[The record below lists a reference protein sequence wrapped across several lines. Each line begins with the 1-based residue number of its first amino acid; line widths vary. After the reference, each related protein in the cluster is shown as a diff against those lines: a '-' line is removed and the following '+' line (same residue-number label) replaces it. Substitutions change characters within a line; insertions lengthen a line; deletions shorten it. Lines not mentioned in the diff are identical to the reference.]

1 MRNRNKALNLAL
13 IGMVAMTT
21 ACSGSNPSQQGA
33 KEEEKKEPIK
43 LTVLQYLL
51 TVTDEDF
58 NKLIAEPVKA
68 KFPHIT
74 MELVRKPAN
83 QSFEDMLTAG
93 TFPDL
98 MLQANFDIYKYT
110 TLGLAE
116 DLTSLVKNNNVDL
129 SQFDPNIIQTLKSYG
144 AKGELYMLPLYS
156 NPAALYYN
164 KDIFDRFGVPYP
176 KDGITWDEVISLAR
190 QLSRTDGGQPYY
202 GLDLIAAPRI
212 SASMMLPLWDPGS
225 GKAVLTTDSWK
236 SYFEMYKSI
245 KDIPGNQTKGIFNDF
260 EKNKNLAMMV
270 AYNRLTQLEELHK
283 AGTAPNWDI
292 VTFPSRKEAP
302 LVKETDVSGLLLST
316 NSKHKEEAFQ
326 VMKFLAEK
334 ENQARMARRG
344 LIPVIND
351 PEVTKEYG
359 ADLSSLQGKNVQ
371 ALLKMK
377 IGQNPQPTE
386 YEEII
391 KDVINKSMTEY
402 LKGSVDV
409 NSILRR
415 AEDDAN
421 KKIAEAKR

>member
-1 MRNRNKALNLAL
+1 MKGRNVIALACAATLL
-13 IGMVAMTT
+13 MTS
-21 ACSGSNPSQQGA
+21 ACNSANRTQQTPTDG
-33 KEEEKKEPIK
+33 ESKEPIK

-51 TVTDEDF
+51 NVTDEDF
-58 NKLIAEPVKA
+58 SKLIAEPVKE
-68 KFPHIT
+68 KFPNIT

-110 TLGLAE
+110 PLGLAE
-116 DLTSLVKNNNVDL
+116 DLNALVKKNNIDL
-129 SQFDPNIIQTLKSYG
+129 TKFDPSIIQTLKSYG
-144 AKGELYMLPLYS
+144 AGGELYMLPLYS

-176 KDGITWDEVISLAR
+176 KDGITWEETINLAR
-190 QLSRTDGGQPYY
+190 QLSKTDGAQPYY

-212 SASMMLPLWDPGS
+212 SASLLLPLFDS
-225 GKAVLTTDSWK
+225 KTGKASLTSDSWK

-270 AYNRLTQLEELHK
+270 AYNRLNQLEELNK
-283 AGTAPNWDI
+283 SGTAPNWDI

-316 NSKHKEEAFQ
+316 KSQHKKEAFK
-326 VMKFLAEK
+326 VMAFLTEK
-334 ENQARMARRG
+334 ESQARMARRG
-344 LIPVIND
+344 LIPVIQD
-351 PEVTKEYG
+351 PEATKDFG
-359 ADLSSLQGKNVQ
+359 ADLASLKGKNVQ

-377 IGQNPQPTE
+377 SSPNPQPTE

-391 KDVINKSMTEY
+391 KDVINKSMNDY
-402 LKGSVDV
+402 LKGKSDT
-409 NSILRR
+409 NTILRQ
-415 AEDDAN
+415 AEDEAN
-421 KKIAEAKR
+421 KRIAEAKR

>member
-1 MRNRNKALNLAL
+1 MKKRKVMLLAL
-13 IGMVAMTT
+13 ATTLMLTT
-21 ACSGSNPSQQGA
+21 ACTGSNPSQQGA
-33 KEEEKKEPIK
+33 NEGEKKEPIK

-68 KFPHIT
+68 RFPHIT

-83 QSFEDMLTAG
+83 QSFEDMLTSG

-116 DLTSLVKNNNVDL
+116 DLTSSVKKSKLDL
-129 SQFDPNIIQTLKSYG
+129 SQFDPNIIQSLKSYG
-144 AKGELYMLPLYS
+144 TNGELYMLPLYS

-164 KDIFDRFGVPYP
+164 KDIFDRFGVAYP
-176 KDGITWDEVISLAR
+176 KDGSTWDEVISLAR

-212 SASMMLPLWDPGS
+212 SASMMLPLWDPNTS
-225 GKAVLTTDSWK
+225 KAVLTTDSWK

-292 VTFPSRKEAP
+292 VTFPSRKDAP

-316 NSKHKEEAFQ
+316 KSKHKEEAFQ
-326 VMKFLAEK
+326 VMAFLTEK
-334 ENQARMARRG
+334 ESQARMARRG
-344 LIPVIND
+344 LIPVITD
-351 PEVTKEYG
+351 AGVTKEYG
-359 ADLSSLQGKNVQ
+359 ADLSSLQGKNLQ

-386 YEEII
+386 HEEII

-402 LKGSVDV
+402 LKGNLDV

-415 AEDDAN
+415 AEDEAN
-421 KKIAEAKR
+421 KRITEAIR

>member
-1 MRNRNKALNLAL
+1 MKGNKALILASAAIL
-13 IGMVAMTT
+13 VMTS
-21 ACSGSNPSQQGA
+21 ACTGSNTPKQA
-33 KEEEKKEPIK
+33 ALTEENKEPIK

-51 TVTDEDF
+51 NVTDEDF
-58 NKLIAEPVKA
+58 SKLIAEPVKA

-93 TFPDL
+93 TFPDM

-110 TLGLAE
+110 PLGLAE
-116 DLTSLVKNNNVDL
+116 DLTAYIKNSGLDMAK
-129 SQFDPNIIQTLKSYG
+129 FEPNIIQTLKSYG
-144 AKGELYMLPLYS
+144 TKGELYMLPLYS

-176 KDGITWDEVISLAR
+176 KDGITWDEAIGLAR
-190 QLSRTDGGQPYY
+190 QLSRTDGGQQYY

-212 SASMMLPLWDPGS
+212 SASLMLPLHDPNT
-225 GKAVLTTDSWK
+225 GKAVLTSDSWK

-260 EKNKNLAMMV
+260 EKNKNLAIMV
-270 AYNRLTQLEELHK
+270 AYNRLNQLEELHQ
-283 AGTAPNWDI
+283 AGTEPNWDI

-316 NSKHKEEAFQ
+316 KSKHKEEAFK
-326 VMKFLAEK
+326 VMAFLAEK
-334 ENQARMARRG
+334 ESQARMARRG

-351 PEVTKEYG
+351 PEVTKDFG
-359 ADLSSLQGKNVQ
+359 ADMASLKGKNVQ

-377 IGQNPQPTE
+377 SGQNPPPSQ

-391 KDVINKSMTEY
+391 KEVINKSMVEY
-402 LKGSVDV
+402 LKGKLDT
-409 NSILRR
+409 NTILRQ
-415 AEDDAN
+415 AEEEAN
-421 KKIAEAKR
+421 KKIEEAKR

>member
-1 MRNRNKALNLAL
+1 MKGKKALLLASAAML
-13 IGMVAMTT
+13 IMTS
-21 ACSGSNPSQQGA
+21 ACSGSDTPKQAAQ
-33 KEEEKKEPIK
+33 EEEKQEPIK

-51 TVTDEDF
+51 NVTDEDF

-68 KFPHIT
+68 KFPNIT

-93 TFPDL
+93 TFPDM

-110 TLGLAE
+110 PLGLAE
-116 DLTSLVKNNNVDL
+116 DLNSYIKKSGLDMSK
-129 SQFDPNIIQTLKSYG
+129 FDPNIIQTLQSYG
-144 AKGELYMLPLYS
+144 SKGELYMLPLYS

-176 KDGITWDEVISLAR
+176 KDGITWDETIDLAR
-190 QLSRTDGGQPYY
+190 QLSKTDGGQQYY
-202 GLDLIAAPRI
+202 GLDLIASPRI
-212 SASMMLPLWDPGS
+212 SASMMLPLHDPKT
-225 GKAVLTTDSWK
+225 GKAFLTSDAWK

-270 AYNRLTQLEELHK
+270 AYNRLNQLEELHQ
-283 AGTAPNWDI
+283 AGTEPNWDI

-316 NSKHKEEAFQ
+316 QSKHKEEAFK
-326 VMKFLAEK
+326 VMAFLTEMDS
-334 ENQARMARRG
+334 QARMARRG
-344 LIPVIND
+344 LIPVIQD
-351 PEVTKEYG
+351 KDATKDFG
-359 ADLSSLQGKNVQ
+359 ADLASLQGKNIP

-377 IGQNPQPTE
+377 IGQNPPPTE

-391 KDVINKSMTEY
+391 KDVINKSMNEY
-402 LKGSVDV
+402 LKGKLDV
-409 NSILRR
+409 NTVLRQ
-415 AEDDAN
+415 AEDEAN
-421 KKIAEAKR
+421 KRIEEAKR